1 MMTAKR
7 TWAALLLPLGLLTA
21 CGTDASSDSETTI
34 AVGFYP
40 LEFLAQ
46 RVAGDTYTVENLTTP
61 GAEPHDLELG
71 IAETVTVSNAA
82 LVVYES
88 GFQPA
93 IDASVDENAE
103 GATLDATAVVELETL
118 DSGETDPHF
127 WLDPLRMADVSDAL
141 AERLTEIDP
150 EGEET
155 FVANAQALRADL
167 EALDQEYTQAL
178 ENCARA
184 TVVVNHDAFGYLEKY
199 GLKLHSILGLSPD
212 AEPTAA
218 DLQDVRSVV
227 ETDGITTVFSET
239 LVSPKLAETLASD
252 LGIDT
257 AVLDPLEGLSDDS
270 ADADYLSVM
279 RSNLA
284 ALRLAN
290 DCR

>member
-1 MMTAKR
+1 MTTVRRAC
-7 TWAALLLPLGLLTA
+7 TAILLPLGLLTA
-21 CGTDASSDSETTI
+21 CGTGSSAESETTI
-34 AVGFYP
+34 AAGFYP

-93 IDASVDENAE
+93 IDTSVEENAK
-103 GATLDATAVVELETL
+103 GATLDATTVVELETL

-127 WLDPLRMADVSDAL
+127 WLDPLRMADVGDAL
-141 AERLTEIDP
+141 AERLTEINPD
-150 EGEET
+150 GEDT
-155 FVANAQALRADL
+155 FTSNAEALRTEL
-167 EALDQEYTQAL
+167 ETLDQEYTQGL
-178 ENCARA
+178 ENCART

-199 GLKLHSILGLSPD
+199 GVELHAILGLSPD

-227 ETDGITTVFSET
+227 ETEGITTVFSET

-284 ALRLAN
+284 ALQRAN